1 MITRCVRWTIV
12 VLGIWC
18 GFPVWGLEQD
28 MTASRTSV
36 WDAFSSDGFSYRVE
50 GLGYGFARDPVT
62 DSTLNPDNVL
72 GVSSSQATG
81 ELRLDMKLL
90 YDSLELGIKPRLDIT
105 WREWN
110 FGPSEG
116 ESDTDTEAFIYEW
129 HFRYRFTDRLFA
141 FYGLENLQWG
151 PSFLTS
157 PSNPFIPFNGKN
169 NPYLEVPGL
178 DYAKINW
185 IVNSTWSAQL
195 IANTDDGRLD
205 SVKPF
210 QKVYAGKVDFV
221 GIGSY
226 GSIIVSH
233 REDGPTRLGGYAGIS
248 ISDATLGYFEADVD
262 DNSYVRALIGA
273 SYTFFDGST
282 VAMEYYYNGDGCRA
296 SEIQFCFP
304 PYGETVPGQPLYLTN
319 YGFIQYINN
328 EFITPSLELAL
339 RGTINFDDQSSLL
352 TAIANYEIG
361 NHMELFSVADWYT
374 GSEGDEFGSILKY
387 SIMGGIRLTY

>member
-1 MITRCVRWTIV
+1 MITRCVRWTSV

-18 GFPVWGLEQD
+18 VFPVWGLEHD
-28 MTASRTSV
+28 KTTSRTSV
-36 WDAFSSDGFSYRVE
+36 WDVFSSDGFSYRVE
-50 GLGYGFARDPVT
+50 GLGYGFVRDPVT
-62 DSTLNPDNVL
+62 DSSLNPDNVL
-72 GVSSSQATG
+72 GVSNRQATG
-81 ELRLDMKLL
+81 ELRLDLKLL
-90 YDSLELGIKPRLDIT
+90 YDSFELGIKPRLDLT

-116 ESDTDTEAFIYEW
+116 ESDTDTDAFIYEW
-129 HFRYRFTDRLFA
+129 HVRYRFTDRLFA

-178 DYAKINW
+178 DYAKIKWVANT
-185 IVNSTWSAQL
+185 TWSAQL
-195 IANTDDGRLD
+195 IANTGEGRLD
-205 SVKPF
+205 FVEPF

-221 GIGSY
+221 DVGSY

-233 REDGPTRLGGYAGIS
+233 REDGPTRFGGYAGIS

-262 DNSYVRALIGA
+262 DDASVRALIGA
-273 SYTFFDGST
+273 SYTFSDGST

-296 SEIQFCFP
+296 SEIRFCFP

-319 YGFIQYINN
+319 YGFLQYFNN
-328 EFITPSLELAL
+328 EFITSSLEVAL

-374 GSEGDEFGSILKY
+374 GSEGDEFGSILKS
-387 SIMGGIRLTY
+387 SIMGGISLTY